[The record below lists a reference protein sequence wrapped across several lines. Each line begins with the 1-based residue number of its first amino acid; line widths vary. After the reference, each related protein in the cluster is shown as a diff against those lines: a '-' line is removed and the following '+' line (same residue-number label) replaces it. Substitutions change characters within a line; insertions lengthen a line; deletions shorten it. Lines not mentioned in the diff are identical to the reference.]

1 MSGVRTQRPYTKR
14 VRVGSVLAKT
24 MLSQD
29 AADVLAVSELQC
41 HVYVVGAGVWIESRD
56 ANMLNKLVRKA
67 SFVTGGK
74 IELGLEGVMIE

>member
-1 MSGVRTQRPYTKR
+1 MERPCTKR

-24 MLSQD
+24 MISQD
-29 AADVLAVSELQC
+29 AADVLAVSDLQC
-41 HVYVVGAGVWIESRD
+41 HVYVVACWGVDS
-56 ANMLNKLVRKA
+56 NMLNKLVRKA